1 MQNLEENELHSVK
14 FDTQHKT
21 FFLDLKNSD
30 NGKYLKISEK
40 RFGKKTTVIIPE
52 EGIDP
57 LLKGISEIKNK
68 IESESGTRE

>member
-1 MQNLEENELHSVK
+1 MENNAPRDDNELYSVK

-21 FFLDLKNSD
+21 FFLDLKQSA

-40 RFGKKTTVIIPE
+40 RFGKKTTVIVPE

-57 LLKGISEIKNK
+57 LLKGIEEIKSK
-68 IESESGTRE
+68 L